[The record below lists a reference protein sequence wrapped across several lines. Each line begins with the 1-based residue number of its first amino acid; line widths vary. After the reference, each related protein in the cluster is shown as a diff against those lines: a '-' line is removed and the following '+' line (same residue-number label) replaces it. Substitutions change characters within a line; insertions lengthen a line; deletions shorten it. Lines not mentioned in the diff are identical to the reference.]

1 MEKLLLRVA
10 KSLFQQCMQ
19 GLSQQINVV
28 REAAAAPMQAAVAE
42 VMNGVW
48 RGVGADA
55 FVEEV
60 SNIEIPLVGAIGDE
74 IETTQRNLQRA
85 HDIMEEAD
93 QKANQAVRSIEETFR
108 RIANFS

>member
-1 MEKLLLRVA
+1 MNKILLRVA
-10 KSLFQQCMQ
+10 KGLFQQCMQ
-19 GLSQQINVV
+19 GFAQQINVV

-60 SNIEIPLVGAIGDE
+60 TNIEIPLVGAIGDE
-74 IETTQRNLQRA
+74 IDNTMRNLQRA
-85 HDIMEEAD
+85 EEIMEEAD
-93 QKANQAVRSIEETFR
+93 QKATQAVRSIEETFR
-108 RIANFS
+108 RIAAFS